1 MTTENLV
8 ATRTVAGKETII
20 FPEHDD
26 DDGSSASDESS
37 LFSRENI
44 YNQKKK
50 LQNAVKKITEKFSQE
65 KSPRNSYEQLNSEE
79 EGKMKIEA
87 SDGGVELNYPVTSE
101 PEKANQTQ
109 WRSAIDAAT
118 GRTYWYVKGGS
129 ETFWEKPKDM

>member
-1 MTTENLV
+1 M
-8 ATRTVAGKETII
+8 AGKETII

-26 DDGSSASDESS
+26 DDDSSASDESS

-50 LQNAVKKITEKFSQE
+50 LQNAAKRFTEKFSPE
-65 KSPRNSYEQLNSEE
+65 DSPKNSYEQLNGE

-87 SDGGVELNYPVTSE
+87 SDGGVELNYPVTSG
-101 PEKANQTQ
+101 PNKATQTQ

-118 GRTYWYVKGGS
+118 GRTYYYVKGGN
-129 ETFWEKPKDM
+129 ETFWKKPKDM